1 MSHFDPRDL
10 RAFSVE
16 PLLLYPTHYTGQP
29 GYFSDTETSTI
40 WDNDT
45 VNTDWDRRY
54 AQKTSQQGRI
64 DPVAQNSVTG
74 DIPPPA
80 SRASRDEL
88 WGNIFH
94 IFQTSSLTDS
104 QTARFSMSSS
114 PRLLGETSANSMTA
128 GWDAWTPLAGWS
140 SLGGLCTE
148 GHKNTQ
154 APFIS
159 TLFISSCLP
168 KTFRGRTVPGGYL
181 KSLEG
186 WTQQGFPWGQHS
198 LPRLDSDTHRH
209 MGVRFGFGS
218 ARTRLMQKN
227 LYLQYFFFFFPLF
240 TILFIQNI
248 EQTDMIYG

>member
-1 MSHFDPRDL
+1 MLFSQRDLSFKVSSFLFPSVEYMSHFHPRDL

-88 WGNIFH
+88 WENRSHTLKLHHCLTHTLLTPQCPAIPA
-94 IFQTSSLTDS
+94 SLEKH
-104 QTARFSMSSS
+104 QPIAWQ
-114 PRLLGETSANSMTA
+114 LA
-128 GWDAWTPLAGWS
+128 GMLEHHWLAGWVCTVCARRDAKTHKLLLFPLYLFHHAFQKH
-140 SLGGLCTE
+140 LGAELSPVDIEKVT
-148 GHKNTQ
+148 
-154 APFIS
+154 
-159 TLFISSCLP
+159 
-168 KTFRGRTVPGGYL
+168 
-181 KSLEG
+181 
-186 WTQQGFPWGQHS
+186 
-198 LPRLDSDTHRH
+198 
-209 MGVRFGFGS
+209 
-218 ARTRLMQKN
+218 TRLSMRTTQPPSFG
-227 LYLQYFFFFFPLF
+227 Q
-240 TILFIQNI
+240 
-248 EQTDMIYG
+248 

>member
-1 MSHFDPRDL
+1 MQYCLNNDMVELYQNNSNRWLFCYSLRHICFIFSQCGLSFKVFFSLSPSVEYMSHFDPRDL

-88 WGNIFH
+88 WGNIF
-94 IFQTSSLTDS
+94 QTSSLTDS

-140 SLGGLCTE
+140 SLGGLCTQK
-148 GHKNTQ
+148 HTSSFYFH
-154 APFIS
+154 FIY
-159 TLFISSCLP
+159 FIMPS
-168 KTFRGRTVPGGYL
+168 
-181 KSLEG
+181 E
-186 WTQQGFPWGQHS
+186 
-198 LPRLDSDTHRH
+198 
-209 MGVRFGFGS
+209 
-218 ARTRLMQKN
+218 
-227 LYLQYFFFFFPLF
+227 
-240 TILFIQNI
+240 NI
-248 EQTDMIYG
+248 